1 MKTPRCILHQPTPPV
16 LTKFIPASLILWHC
30 YAFCLA
36 QPSPPLDDALRL
48 NQIQLIGSHN
58 SYKQAIDPPLMAV
71 LRQSDSAMANALDYS
86 HISLTEQLSMGLRNL
101 ELDVYADAKGGKYA
115 QPLGLTWVKDNPS
128 AQPFDPNKV
137 MLTPGFKA
145 LHVQEVDFRSNC
157 LTLAQCLRELRDWS
171 EANPNHLPVFVT
183 MNAKDDP
190 IDRPGF
196 TAPEPFTA
204 DVLDALDDEIREALG
219 TERLLSPDEVRG
231 DHKTL
236 EEAVRQGGWPTLA
249 EARGRFLFILDEV
262 GDKRAAY
269 LQNHPALRG
278 RLMFANAE
286 PGTPEAAWLIMNE
299 AVEELSQIQKYVK
312 EGYIV
317 RTRADANT
325 QEARANDQRT
335 FQAAKQSGA
344 QIITTDYYRKSTHFP
359 SDYVV
364 HFDDGGYVRRN
375 PLK

>member
-1 MKTPRCILHQPTPPV
+1 M
-16 LTKFIPASLILWHC
+16 LWHY
-30 YAFCLA
+30 YAFSVA
-36 QPSPPLDDALRL
+36 QPAPPLDDALRL

-58 SYKQAIDPPLMAV
+58 SYKQAIDPPLMAL
-71 LRQSDSAMANALDYS
+71 LRQTDSAMANALDYS
-86 HISLTEQLSMGLRNL
+86 HIPLSEQLSLGLRNL
-101 ELDVYADAKGGKYA
+101 ELDVYADTKGGKYA
-115 QPLGLTWVKDNPS
+115 QPLGLTWVKDAPS
-128 AQPFDPNKV
+128 AQPYDPNKV
-137 MLTPGFKA
+137 MQTPGFKA

-157 LTLAQCLRELRDWS
+157 LTLAQCLGELRDWS
-171 EANPNHLPVFVT
+171 AANPNHLPVFVT

-204 DVLDALDDEIREALG
+204 EVLDALDDEIREALG
-219 TERLLSPDEVRG
+219 ARLLSPDEVRG
-231 DHKTL
+231 DYETL

-269 LQNHPALRG
+269 VKDHPSLRG

-286 PGTPEAAWLIMNE
+286 PGTTEAAWLIMNE
-299 AVEELSQIQKYVK
+299 AVEELSDIQKYVK

-325 QEARANDQRT
+325 QEARTNDQRT

-344 QIITTDYYRKSTHFP
+344 QIITTDYYQKSTHFS

-364 HFDDGGYVRRN
+364 HFEDGGYVRRN